1 MRLNVA
7 LRTSMFLAAAGF
19 FLVGAAVA
27 GSVLTAVSAQ
37 GGSPAA
43 PGVVPAVIA
52 AAVDDAQLAAAELA
66 LENAKA
72 DGRANGRADGGA
84 GAARVAGRP
93 VGLLRMLV
101 GRTERAEITVSTDGG
116 TRTLLYVRGEITAL
130 SASSVT
136 VTLTDDT
143 RASFAIAD
151 STRVREKGRDIKPTD
166 LSTGDRAMVFGLKN
180 SDGSYTATLIRCV
193 REGARGAPT
202 SSPVVSPPN

>member
-7 LRTSMFLAAAGF
+7 VRTSKVAAAAGF

-27 GSVLTAVSAQ
+27 ASVLAAVGAH

-43 PGVVPAVIA
+43 PAVIPAVIA
-52 AAVDDAQLAAAELA
+52 AAVDDAQPAAAELA
-66 LENAKA
+66 LENANT
-72 DGRANGRADGGA
+72 NGRPDGGA
-84 GAARVAGRP
+84 GVARVAGRP

-101 GRTERAEITVSTDGG
+101 GRTERAEITVSTDAG

-136 VTLTDDT
+136 VTLSDGT
-143 RASFAIAD
+143 RASLAIAAT
-151 STRVREKGRDIKPTD
+151 TRFREKGKDIKVTD

-180 SDGSYTATLIRCV
+180 ADGTYTATLIRCV
-193 REGARGAPT
+193 REGARRAPA
-202 SSPVVSPPN
+202 SSPVASPPG

>member
-19 FLVGAAVA
+19 LLVGAVVA
-27 GSVLTAVSAQ
+27 ASVFAAVSAHP
-37 GGSPAA
+37 GSPAA
-43 PGVVPAVIA
+43 PGVIPAVTV

-72 DGRANGRADGGA
+72 NGRADGGA
-84 GAARVAGRP
+84 GAARLAGRP

-101 GRTERAEITVSTDGG
+101 GRTERAEITVSTDAG

-136 VTLTDDT
+136 VTLSDGT
-143 RASFAIAD
+143 RASLAIAAT
-151 STRVREKGRDIKPTD
+151 TRVREKGKDIKSTD
-166 LSTGDRAMVFGLKN
+166 LSTGDRAMVFGLRN
-180 SDGSYTATLIRCV
+180 PDGSYTATLIRCV
-193 REGARGAPT
+193 REGARRAPAG
-202 SSPVVSPPN
+202 SPVASPPG

>member
-27 GSVLTAVSAQ
+27 ASVLAAAGAQ

-43 PGVVPAVIA
+43 PAVVPAAIA
-52 AAVDDAQLAAAELA
+52 AAVDDAQLAVADLA
-66 LENAKA
+66 LEAE
-72 DGRANGRADGGA
+72 ANGRANGGA

-101 GRTERAEITVSTDGG
+101 GRTERAEITVSTDAGA
-116 TRTLLYVRGEITAL
+116 RTLLYVRGEISAL

-136 VTLTDDT
+136 VTLSDGT
-143 RASFAIAD
+143 RASMAIAAT
-151 STRVREKGRDIKPTD
+151 TRVREKGKDIKAID
-166 LSTGDRAMVFGLKN
+166 LSTGDRAMVFGLRN

-193 REGARGAPT
+193 REGAKRAPA
-202 SSPVVSPPN
+202 SSPVASPPG

>member
-7 LRTSMFLAAAGF
+7 LRTSVFLAAAGF

-27 GSVLTAVSAQ
+27 ASVLAAVSAQ

-43 PGVVPAVIA
+43 PAVVPAVIA
-52 AAVDDAQLAAAELA
+52 AAVDDAQLATAELA
-66 LENAKA
+66 LENA
-72 DGRANGRADGGA
+72 GANGRADGGA
-84 GAARVAGRP
+84 GAVRVAGRP